1 MHLNSEIAFDFIE
14 VRLTKDQQT
23 FWRKHLEGC
32 NECREDLGSW
42 QQLATDLKR
51 SHLKSVS
58 GEVLNRV
65 IESFPR
71 RQGESGS
78 SFRSVIATLIFDSF
92 RQPALAGA
100 RGPSAA
106 ARQLVMR
113 AEEFDVHIKVWGEP
127 DHRQMLGQLLPRS
140 GESFVRV
147 ARFHL
152 LRNGERLETVAV
164 DEMGEFQ
171 FTDVPEGDLSLQID
185 LPNLTVIGA
194 LKVQED

>member
-1 MHLNSEIAFDFIE
+1 MHLNQETAFDFIE
-14 VRLTKDQQT
+14 VRLAKDEQT
-23 FWRKHLEGC
+23 FWQRHVEAC
-32 NECREDLGSW
+32 NECREDLGPW

-58 GEVLNRV
+58 DQVLNKI
-65 IESFPR
+65 IEFFPHR
-71 RQGESGS
+71 PEENGFSL
-78 SFRSVIATLIFDSF
+78 RSVIATLIFDSF
-92 RQPALAGA
+92 HQPALAGA
-100 RGPSAA
+100 RGPAAA

-127 DHRQMLGQLLPRS
+127 EHRQMLGQLLPRS

-164 DEMGEFQ
+164 
-171 FTDVPEGDLSLQID
+171 
-185 LPNLTVIGA
+185 
-194 LKVQED
+194 

>member
-14 VRLTKDQQT
+14 VRLGKDQQT
-23 FWRKHLEGC
+23 FWQKHLEGC
-32 NECREDLGSW
+32 SECREDLGSW

-51 SHLKSVS
+51 SHLKSAS
-58 GEVLNRV
+58 RQVLNNV
-65 IESFPR
+65 IEFFPR

-78 SFRSVIATLIFDSF
+78 GIRSVIATLIFDSF
-92 RQPALAGA
+92 HQPALAGA
-100 RGPSAA
+100 RGPSTA

-127 DHRQMLGQLLPRS
+127 YHRQMLGQLLPRS

-152 LRNGERLETVAV
+152 LRNGERVETVAV

-194 LKVQED
+194 LRVQED

>member
-14 VRLTKDQQT
+14 VRLAKDQQT
-23 FWRKHLEGC
+23 FWRKHLEAC

-42 QQLATDLKR
+42 QKLVADLKR
-51 SHLKSVS
+51 SHLRSAS
-58 GEVLNRV
+58 NQVLNQA
-65 IESFPR
+65 IEFFPR
-71 RQGESGS
+71 RREEGGS
-78 SFRSVIATLIFDSF
+78 SIRSVIATLIFDSF

-100 RGPSAA
+100 RGPAAA

-127 DHRQMLGQLLPRS
+127 ERRQMLGQLLPRS
-140 GESFVRV
+140 GDSFVRV

-194 LKVQED
+194 LNVKED